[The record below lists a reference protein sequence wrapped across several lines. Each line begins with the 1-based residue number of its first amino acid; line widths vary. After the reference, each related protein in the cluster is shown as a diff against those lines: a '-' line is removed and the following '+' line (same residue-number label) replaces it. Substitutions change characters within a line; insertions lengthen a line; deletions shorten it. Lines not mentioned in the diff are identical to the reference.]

1 MRGGRSEVQN
11 MTKLY
16 AAGLACLIVAA
27 ASPAAAQSREQRQMM
42 ATLQMLQ
49 EQAQQLAIS
58 VAALQQALEATTTT
72 LNARLDEAT
81 NDTRKGFA
89 DQRLLIDNL
98 ASDVRVV
105 RSSTDDTNVR
115 IASLREELEAV
126 RATVLAMQAP
136 PPVAVPFDPAA
147 DPNAAAPA
155 PAPGGSAP
163 PAAAPVAPVTPPPS
177 SIAGLSPTRMFET
190 ARADYFGAQWSVAI
204 AGFDQF
210 IKAFPRSE
218 LADDA
223 QFLIGE
229 SQFNQSLWNE
239 AIAAYNQVIQTY
251 PMTNSVPDALYKR
264 GLALERLGQ
273 ADAARASWETVV
285 ASYANTDAG
294 RLAKQNLDRLAAR
307 RP

>member
-1 MRGGRSEVQN
+1 MKK
-11 MTKLY
+11 MFF
-16 AAGLACLIVAA
+16 AGVACLMIGVA

-58 VAALQQALEATTTT
+58 VAALQQALEATNTA
-72 LNARLDEAT
+72 LNARIDEAT

-89 DQRLLIDNL
+89 DQRLLIDNIS
-98 ASDVRVV
+98 SDVRVV

-136 PPVAVPFDPAA
+136 PPAAFPVDPNA
-147 DPNAAAPA
+147 DPNAVPAPSPGAPA
-155 PAPGGSAP
+155 AG
-163 PAAAPVAPVTPPPS
+163 APVAPVTPPPA
-177 SIAGLSPTRMFET
+177 SIAGLSPTRMYET

-204 AGFDQF
+204 SGFDQF
-210 IKAFPRSE
+210 LKAFPRSE

-229 SQFNQSLWNE
+229 SYFNQSQWNE
-239 AIAAYNQVIQTY
+239 AITAYNQVIQTY

-264 GLALERLGQ
+264 GLAQERLGQ
-273 ADAARASWETVV
+273 ADAARTSWETVI
-285 ASYANTDAG
+285 ASYGETDAG

>member
-1 MRGGRSEVQN
+1 MQKMFV
-11 MTKLY
+11 
-16 AAGLACLIVAA
+16 AGLACLVIAA

-58 VAALQQALEATTTT
+58 VAALQQALEATNTA
-72 LNARLDEAT
+72 LNARIDEAT

-89 DQRLLIDNL
+89 DQRLLIDNIS
-98 ASDVRVV
+98 SDVRVV

-136 PPVAVPFDPAA
+136 PPVAFPVDPNA
-147 DPNAAAPA
+147 DPNTVPA
-155 PAPGGSAP
+155 PSAGAPSTPG
-163 PAAAPVAPVTPPPS
+163 AAPVSPAAPPPP

-223 QFLIGE
+223 QFLIAE
-229 SQFNQSLWNE
+229 SQFNQSQWNE

-264 GLALERLGQ
+264 GLAQERLGQ
-273 ADAARASWETVV
+273 ADAARTSWETVI
-285 ASYANTDAG
+285 ASYAETDAG

>member
-1 MRGGRSEVQN
+1 MFV
-11 MTKLY
+11 
-16 AAGLACLIVAA
+16 AGLACLIVAA

-58 VAALQQALEATTTT
+58 VAALQQALEATNTA
-72 LNARLDEAT
+72 LNARIDEAT

-89 DQRLLIDNL
+89 DQRLLIDNIS
-98 ASDVRVV
+98 SDVRVV

-136 PPVAVPFDPAA
+136 PPA
-147 DPNAAAPA
+147 
-155 PAPGGSAP
+155 
-163 PAAAPVAPVTPPPS
+163 
-177 SIAGLSPTRMFET
+177 SIAGLSPTRMYET

-204 AGFDQF
+204 SGFDQF
-210 IKAFPRSE
+210 LKAFPRSE

-229 SQFNQSLWNE
+229 SYFNQSQWNE
-239 AIAAYNQVIQTY
+239 AITAYNQVIQTY

-264 GLALERLGQ
+264 GLAQERLGQ
-273 ADAARASWETVV
+273 ADAARTSWETVI
-285 ASYANTDAG
+285 ASYGETDAG